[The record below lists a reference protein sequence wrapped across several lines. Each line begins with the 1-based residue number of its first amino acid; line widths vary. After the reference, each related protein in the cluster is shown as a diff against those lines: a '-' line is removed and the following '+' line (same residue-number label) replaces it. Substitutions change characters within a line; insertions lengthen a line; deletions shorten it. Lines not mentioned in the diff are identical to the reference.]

1 MRVLCC
7 ETCGLMALRLAS
19 IMEAAA
25 EVVQHL
31 SWDILVKELSGG
43 KQKAM
48 SGQQVGELFEKAL
61 VFANA
66 LLSGID
72 KTRLKPS

>member
-25 EVVQHL
+25 EAVQHL
-31 SWDILVKELSGG
+31 RRYGCPPER
-43 KQKAM
+43 
-48 SGQQVGELFEKAL
+48 FY
-61 VFANA
+61 
-66 LLSGID
+66 ID
-72 KTRLKPS
+72 EVRP